1 MHKFGCYAVALAA
14 SVLSIGAGAARA
26 DSVTATLN
34 NVSPSQIVNVYY
46 QGQYDG
52 QGYAGSINWTANSST
67 GSAAPTGSFGTYCDD
82 LTQDIYI
89 GGTYSY
95 NITSMLNT
103 PDPAPPTN
111 PSALVGMSAGTAQDI
126 VNLYALE
133 YDGIGNS
140 NDKSAAF
147 QIAIWEMEY
156 ETHSGTPD
164 VSSGNFYVTGESSLA
179 QTLADQY
186 ALAAETAGT
195 LSYHNQILGM
205 TSPTAQDQLFIG
217 GPTPQ
222 GGPTVPTP
230 AAALGGIPL
239 LGLVAVARKIRQ
251 RAMR

>member
-1 MHKFGCYAVALAA
+1 MRKYGRLLFAAA
-14 SVLSIGAGAARA
+14 SLALTGFASA
-26 DSVTATLN
+26 DTVTATLN

-46 QGQYDG
+46 QGAYAG
-52 QGYAGSINWTANSST
+52 QGYAGSINWTVDSSSGT
-67 GSAAPTGSFGTYCDD
+67 SAPAGSFGTYCDD
-82 LTQDIYI
+82 LTQDVYI
-89 GGTYSY
+89 GSTYTY
-95 NITSMLNT
+95 NIVSMINS

-111 PSALVGMSAGTAQDI
+111 PGQTVGMSTGLAQDI
-126 VNLYALE
+126 TNLYALE
-133 YDGIGNS
+133 YDGIGND

-156 ETHSGTPD
+156 ETNGGTPD
-164 VSSGNFYVTGESSLA
+164 VSSGNFYVTGETANA

-186 ALAAETAGT
+186 ALAAETAGDLT
-195 LSYHNQILGM
+195 FHNQILDM
-205 TSPTAQDQLFIG
+205 TSSTAQDQLFLG

-239 LGLVAVARKIRQ
+239 LGLVAAARKIKQ